1 MAKTDTKARALERY
15 GLTDE
20 QLRAMLRNMLM
31 QRQLDNRGFQLNR
44 QGKVPFALGSEGH
57 EALQAGAAMA
67 FHRGKDILAPYYRD
81 LGLAIGI
88 GLTPFEI
95 LLSLF
100 ARAEDHNGGR
110 QFPNHY
116 SSKAAGMLSFSSIL
130 AAHIPHAV
138 GVAYAMQY
146 RGEKDRAVLVTCGDG
161 TTSEGEWHESMNF
174 AAIHKLPLV
183 MLVENNEWAISTPL
197 HKQMAQPEI
206 WKRAAGYGMPGR
218 RFNGFD
224 PVETYGVVNE
234 ALDRARSGGGPSLI
248 EGMCY
253 RFLAHSTDDND
264 MTYRTKEEVTERRK
278 MDPVPMFESV
288 MLDIGAIDAAGLE
301 AMKKDVLRETNEATD
316 KAEALPYPEPSEL
329 YTNLY
334 EGAWQPWQ

>member
-1 MAKTDTKARALERY
+1 MAKADIKTSTFERH
-15 GLTDE
+15 GLSDE
-20 QLRAMLRNMLM
+20 QLRQIFRNMLL

-57 EALQAGAAMA
+57 EALQAGAAMS
-67 FHRGKDILAPYYRD
+67 FNRGKDILAPYYRD
-81 LGLAIGI
+81 LGLCLGI
-88 GLTPFEI
+88 GLSPFEI
-95 LLSLF
+95 LLSIF
-100 ARAEDHNGGR
+100 ARAADHNGGR

-116 SSKAAGMLSFSSIL
+116 SSKAAGLMSFSSIL

-138 GVAYAMQY
+138 GAAFAIKY

-197 HKQMAQPEI
+197 DKQMAQPEI

-224 PVETYGVVNE
+224 PIDTYGAVKE
-234 ALDRARSGGGPSLI
+234 AMDRARDGGGPTLV
-248 EGMCY
+248 EGTCY
-253 RFLAHSTDDND
+253 RYLAHSTDDND
-264 MTYRTKEEVTERRK
+264 MTYRTREEVLEQRK
-278 MDPVPMFESV
+278 HDPVPRFE
-288 MLDIGAIDAAGLE
+288 AALVEQGIMTAPDVE
-301 AMKKDVLRETNEATD
+301 AMRKDVLRETNEATD
-316 KAEALPYPEPSEL
+316 RAEALPYPEAADL
-329 YTNLY
+329 YKHVY
-334 EGAWQPWQ
+334 EGAWEPWQ

>member
-1 MAKTDTKARALERY
+1 
-15 GLTDE
+15 
-20 QLRAMLRNMLM
+20 
-31 QRQLDNRGFQLNR
+31 
-44 QGKVPFALGSEGH
+44 
-57 EALQAGAAMA
+57 
-67 FHRGKDILAPYYRD
+67 
-81 LGLAIGI
+81 
-88 GLTPFEI
+88 
-95 LLSLF
+95 
-100 ARAEDHNGGR
+100 
-110 QFPNHY
+110 
-116 SSKAAGMLSFSSIL
+116 
-130 AAHIPHAV
+130 
-138 GVAYAMQY
+138 
-146 RGEKDRAVLVTCGDG
+146 
-161 TTSEGEWHESMNF
+161 MNF

-224 PVETYGVVNE
+224 PIETYGVVSE

-264 MTYRTKEEVTERRK
+264 MTYRTKEEVTQRRK

-288 MLDIGAIDAAGLE
+288 MLDAGVIDAAGLD

-316 KAEALPYPEPSEL
+316 KAEALPYPAPSEL